1 MDPGGQIAAA
11 IGARPVVQTAGD
23 RLMIRTEFEYLL
35 KRTMGL
41 DAAAIGSSA
50 IERAVQVRRSACKLT
65 DAQAY
70 LDYVQASQTELQEL
84 IEAVVVLETWF
95 FRDREAFVALARM
108 ICEDWLP
115 AHATGVLRLL
125 SLPCSTGEEPY
136 SMAMALLDAGF
147 PASRFQIDAVDISER
162 ALALARRAEYGKS
175 SFRGNDLGF
184 RDRHFTAAQSGWR
197 LSDAVRSQVR
207 FQQGNLFSA
216 GFLPGVEI
224 HDVIFCR
231 NVLIYFD
238 RATQD
243 RAVAVLLRLLTTKGV
258 LFVGPSET
266 GLLLSHEFVSAKVPL
281 AFAFHKVAAVPARTA
296 PRPAGRNEH
305 PSYPHLH
312 NPPQPRFPRLATG
325 FKGRP
330 RQIQAPADPKLKPEA
345 GIDEAALLADQ
356 GRLVEAEKSCQ
367 EHMRRLG
374 ASAQALFLMGLLRDA
389 GGNLAEAAQY
399 YRKALYLDHHHQ
411 EALAHLALLLGKQG
425 DGAGARLLRNRI
437 SRAARKSAT

>member
-1 MDPGGQIAAA
+1 
-11 IGARPVVQTAGD
+11 
-23 RLMIRTEFEYLL
+23 MIRTEFEYLL

-50 IERAVQVRRSACKLT
+50 IERAVQGRRSACKLT

-70 LDYVQASQTELQEL
+70 LDYVETSQTELQEL

-95 FRDREAFVALARM
+95 FRDREAFVALTRM
-108 ICEDWLP
+108 ICEGWLP
-115 AHATGVLRLL
+115 AHATGILRLL

-162 ALALARRAEYGKS
+162 ALALARRGEYRKG

-184 RDRHFTAAQSGWR
+184 RDRHFTAAQGGWR

-216 GFLPGVEI
+216 GFLPGVDI
-224 HDVIFCR
+224 YDVIFCR

-238 RATQD
+238 RAAQD
-243 RAVAVLLRLLTTKGV
+243 RAVAVMLRLLTTKGV

-266 GLLLSHEFVSAKVPL
+266 GLLLGHEFVSAKVPL
-281 AFAFHKVAAVPARTA
+281 AFSFHKVAAVLTPTA
-296 PRPAGRNEH
+296 PRPAGRDKH
-305 PSYPHLH
+305 PSRPHPH
-312 NPPQPRFPRLATG
+312 TPPQQQFRKLATV
-325 FKGRP
+325 FQGRP
-330 RQIQAPADPKLKPEA
+330 CQIQAPADPTIKPEA

-374 ASAQALFLMGLLRDA
+374 ASAQALYLMGLLRDA

-399 YRKALYLDHHHQ
+399 YRKALYLDHDHQ

-425 DGAGARLLRNRI
+425 DAAAARLLRDRMV
-437 SRAARKSAT
+437 RAARKSAT